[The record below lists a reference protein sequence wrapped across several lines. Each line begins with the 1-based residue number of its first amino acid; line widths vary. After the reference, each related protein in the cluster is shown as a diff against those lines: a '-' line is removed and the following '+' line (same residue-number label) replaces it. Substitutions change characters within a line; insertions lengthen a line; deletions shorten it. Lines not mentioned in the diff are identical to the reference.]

1 MSDIIDPTLPT
12 WARGIISILRE
23 SVITQML
30 TVLIAAATLWV
41 QSHNQHTERIA
52 QNAAA
57 NAEQVGELKA
67 IQSKLP
73 GRVFAAE
80 IP

>member
-23 SVITQML
+23 SVITQMI

-41 QSHNQHTERIA
+41 QSHNQHAERIA